1 MDVFTL
7 QSDLKESIRSGQPT
21 LGLIVKL
28 PSMQVVETLAGIGFD
43 FVILDAEHAPFGT
56 ADLDRCILAGRS
68 VDLPVLVRLREA
80 TPAAILQ
87 VLDLGAAGIIAPH
100 LHTAEQAHDIVAATR
115 YEGGTRGFSGVHRAA
130 AYGAI
135 PADEFTSASDN
146 TTIVIAQIED
156 AQGLENIEAIAA
168 VDELDAVF
176 VGRADLAVSLGAK
189 TIKDAVVSQAVDKTL
204 AACQQ
209 NGMSAGIF
217 LPAVNETESFRAMG
231 ANLFIVSTDQALLID
246 AASSLAVDF
255 KRLIEDVDD

>member
-1 MDVFTL
+1 MDAFTL
-7 QSDLKESIRSGQPT
+7 HLDLKQSIGGGQPT
-21 LGLIVKL
+21 LGLFVKT
-28 PSMQVVETLAGIGFD
+28 PSIQLVESLAKTGID
-43 FVILDAEHAPFGT
+43 FVALDAEHAAFGT
-56 ADLDRCILAGRS
+56 AEIDRCILAGRS
-68 VDLPVLVRLREA
+68 VALPVLVRLREA

-100 LHTAEQAHDIVAATR
+100 VQTAEQARKIVAATR
-115 YEGGTRGFSGVHRAA
+115 YESGSRGFSGMHRAA

-168 VDELDAVF
+168 VDELDAIF

-209 NGMSAGIF
+209 NGMRAGIF
-217 LPAVNETESFRAMG
+217 LPAVDETATFRAKG